1 MQPIEKIKRADL
13 LLGVACK
20 LNSFQQQAINDLEK
34 GLRNNV
40 YDIATQSSQAKR
52 KQAPEDIVIELISR
66 ALELSSDAVD
76 QMYEQDEQREQ
87 GFKISED
94 YTNV

>member
-13 LLGVACK
+13 LLGVASK

-40 YDIATQSSQAKR
+40 YDIATESSRNKR
-52 KQAPEDIVIELISR
+52 KQVPEDIVIELISR

>member
-13 LLGVACK
+13 LLGVVSK

-40 YDIATQSSQAKR
+40 YDIATESSLAKR

>member
-1 MQPIEKIKRADL
+1 MQPIEKIKRANL
-13 LLGVACK
+13 LLGVAAK
-20 LNSFQQQAINDLEK
+20 LNSFQQQAINDLQK
-34 GLRNNV
+34 GYRNNV
-40 YDIATQSSQAKR
+40 YDIATESSRNKR
-52 KQAPEDIVIELISR
+52 KQAPEDIIIELISR

-76 QMYEQDEQREQ
+76 QMYEQDDQREQ

>member
-1 MQPIEKIKRADL
+1 MQPIEKIKRANL
-13 LLGVACK
+13 LLGVAAK
-20 LNSFQQQAINDLEK
+20 LNSFQQQAINDLQK
-34 GLRNNV
+34 GYRNNV
-40 YDIATQSSQAKR
+40 YDIATESSRNKR

-76 QMYEQDEQREQ
+76 QMYEQDDQREQ

>member
-1 MQPIEKIKRADL
+1 MQPIEKIKRANL
-13 LLGVACK
+13 LLGVAAK
-20 LNSFQQQAINDLEK
+20 LNSFQQQAINDLQK
-34 GLRNNV
+34 GYRNNV
-40 YDIATQSSQAKR
+40 YDIATGSSQAKR

>member
-1 MQPIEKIKRADL
+1 LRKDY
-13 LLGVACK
+13 
-20 LNSFQQQAINDLEK
+20 
-34 GLRNNV
+34 RNNV
-40 YDIATQSSQAKR
+40 YDIATESSQAKR